1 MSENNRGPISE
12 ERLAEIRNYFLD
24 DEENKSFFVF
34 SDDRHQATCEL
45 AAAEGMRDA
54 LLDRL
59 EARRSVASDT
69 SAIDNA
75 IKVVNRRYDE
85 LQAEYENG
93 SQTVILH

>member
-59 EARRSVASDT
+59 EARRTVASDT
-69 SAIDNA
+69 SEIDNA